1 MAKTIFD
8 YEEIQIVLQNFNEG
22 MANFETIIDIDFSKV
37 CTKTKRFINRM
48 RNYLEE
54 KKVNIVAALGNG
66 IVKGV

>member
-37 CTKTKRFINRM
+37 CTKTKRINNRM